1 MLLNCIANMC
11 TFILN
16 IYSLTHL
23 DKNESS
29 TALCEAIETGNLLL
43 KLLFQNPLSNQILLY
58 SDYHWMLQGMG
69 MKFKGYSRMALTSML
84 STRTGIRHW
93 CWPSEKVWD
102 RAFSFWDR
110 PKKSFLWQMYFRL
123 ILSKFKSNW
132 TIYGC
137 NHGKWLK
144 ISYMALWNR
153 T

>member
-58 SDYHWMLQGMG
+58 SDYH
-69 MKFKGYSRMALTSML
+69 
-84 STRTGIRHW
+84 
-93 CWPSEKVWD
+93 
-102 RAFSFWDR
+102 
-110 PKKSFLWQMYFRL
+110 
-123 ILSKFKSNW
+123 
-132 TIYGC
+132 
-137 NHGKWLK
+137 
-144 ISYMALWNR
+144 
-153 T
+153 